1 MVDCGAG
8 SQFADC
14 TCSGVAQKVQ
24 GTGGEFIC
32 CGNSNLN
39 GFRFER
45 RCREAGWTPTA
56 KQQEIR
62 DLWAQIAQEAVP
74 IIFTRDGGLATI
86 DCYRELPYP
95 LEFVIGD
102 QRERLCSPTYE
113 DPYRLADY
121 DPALKVYEIAGCDYP
136 ASGLDDRTE
145 SMVCGPK
152 PDNSFFQGPLI
163 PNPGSEP
170 GNGGGGGGGGS
181 GGGDNG
187 GEGEGDDGETDPGS
201 TPVVQT
207 WWFWLLMAVIVLVI
221 IGIIVYAVR
230 KQQEKREYEEEEED
244 EENKPLA
251 TELPGYPSQGQFTYQ
266 PLDPEDVDPGWRN

>member
-95 LEFVIGD
+95 LEFVIGG
-102 QRERLCSPTYE
+102 QRERLCSPTHE

-170 GNGGGGGGGGS
+170 GNGGGGGGGG
-181 GGGDNG
+181 GDNG
-187 GEGEGDDGETDPGS
+187 NDGDGDDGEGGTDPGS

-230 KQQEKREYEEEEED
+230 KQQEKSEYDED
-244 EENKPLA
+244 EGEEENKPLA
-251 TELPGYPSQGQFTYQ
+251 TEPRQFSYQ
-266 PLDPEDVDPGWRN
+266 ELNMDDVDAGWRRLYDE